1 MRVRVASRLR
11 HWADGLDPAP
21 KLPYRRLSLV
31 TVVKPRKQERIRR
44 RLGEYRD
51 PGDVYDA
58 AVRWGQKQC
67 VLRSVELLRSESR
80 DYFDFD
86 VYVDDRDNII
96 VRSTLKVRK
105 DD

>member
-1 MRVRVASRLR
+1 MREGLASLFR
-11 HWADGLDPAP
+11 HWADALSPASN
-21 KLPYRRLSLV
+21 LPYRRLSLV

-51 PGDVYDA
+51 PRDVYDA

-67 VLRSVELLRSESR
+67 VLRSTELLRSEGR

>member
-1 MRVRVASRLR
+1 MRVWVASRLR

-51 PGDVYDA
+51 PRDVYDA

-67 VLRSVELLRSESR
+67 ILRSVELLRSESR